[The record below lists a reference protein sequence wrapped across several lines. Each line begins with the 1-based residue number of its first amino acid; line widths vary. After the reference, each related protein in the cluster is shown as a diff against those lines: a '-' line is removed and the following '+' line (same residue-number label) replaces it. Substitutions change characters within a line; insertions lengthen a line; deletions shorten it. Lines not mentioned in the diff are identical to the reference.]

1 MEITK
6 EKEIAER
13 IINIINELHPV
24 KTPRIDLNMPS
35 SKRPSTDII
44 INLMEQDNIPYTF
57 ISVLD
62 GTESY
67 KSIASNGNLTTNNFL
82 DVNTLKL
89 LIDYLLANFPV
100 VYSFNVNS
108 SAVSFALSFSK
119 NNDFYITPGISLEN
133 ISLEIRITDLKLEK
147 QLKEY
152 LIFIINTYH
161 NELKQTPYWQE
172 NIQKYKEKLLF
183 EMEYKYIMNIISHLN
198 EDEMRKLL
206 VNISNERFIE
216 IMREINSKEAK
227 LERLKP

>member
-13 IINIINELHPV
+13 IINLINELHPV

-35 SKRPSTDII
+35 SKRPSTDIFI
-44 INLMEQDNIPYTF
+44 DLVEHDNMPYTF

-67 KSIASNGNLTTNNFL
+67 KSRASNGNLTTNNFL

-183 EMEYKYIMNIISHLN
+183 EMKYKYIMNIISRLN

>member
-13 IINIINELHPV
+13 IINLINELHPV

-35 SKRPSTDII
+35 SKRPSTDIFI
-44 INLMEQDNIPYTF
+44 DLVEHDNMPYTF

>member
-13 IINIINELHPV
+13 IINLINELHPV

-35 SKRPSTDII
+35 SKRPSTDIFI
-44 INLMEQDNIPYTF
+44 DLVEHDNMPYTF

-67 KSIASNGNLTTNNFL
+67 KSRASNGNLTTNNFL

-108 SAVSFALSFSK
+108 SAVSCALSFSK

-183 EMEYKYIMNIISHLN
+183 EMEYKYIMNIISRLN

>member
-13 IINIINELHPV
+13 IINLINELHPV

-35 SKRPSTDII
+35 SKRPSTDIFI
-44 INLMEQDNIPYTF
+44 DLVEHDNMPYTF

-67 KSIASNGNLTTNNFL
+67 KSRASNGNLTTNNFL

-183 EMEYKYIMNIISHLN
+183 EIEYKYIMNIISRLN

>member
-13 IINIINELHPV
+13 IINLINELHPV

-44 INLMEQDNIPYTF
+44 INLIEKDNMPYTF

-82 DVNTLKL
+82 DVNALKI
-89 LIDYLLANFPV
+89 LIDYLLANFPI

-108 SAVSFALSFSK
+108 NSISFILSFSK

-152 LIFIINTYH
+152 LIFIISTYH

-183 EMEYKYIMNIISHLN
+183 ETEYKYIMNIISRLN
-198 EDEMRKLL
+198 EDEIRKLL

-216 IMREINSKEAK
+216 IMNDTISKEIK
-227 LERLKP
+227 LERLMP

>member
-13 IINIINELHPV
+13 IINLINELHPI
-24 KTPRIDLNMPS
+24 KTPRIDLDTPS
-35 SKRPSTDII
+35 FKRPSTDII
-44 INLMEQDNIPYTF
+44 INLMEKDNIPYTY

-67 KSIASNGNLTTNNFL
+67 KSSAANGNLITNNFL
-82 DVNTLKL
+82 DVNTLKI

-100 VYSFNVNS
+100 VYSFSVNS
-108 SAVSFALSFSK
+108 SSVTFTFSFSK
-119 NNDFYITPGISLEN
+119 NKDFYITPGISLEN

-172 NIQKYKEKLLF
+172 NIQKYKEKLLL

-198 EDEMRKLL
+198 EDEIRKLL

-216 IMREINSKEAK
+216 IMRAMNSKETK

>member
-13 IINIINELHPV
+13 IINLINELHPV

-35 SKRPSTDII
+35 SKRPSTDIFI
-44 INLMEQDNIPYTF
+44 DLVEHDNMPYTF

-67 KSIASNGNLTTNNFL
+67 KSRASNGNLTTNNFL

-183 EMEYKYIMNIISHLN
+183 EMEYKYIMNIISRLN

>member
-44 INLMEQDNIPYTF
+44 INLIEKDNMPYTF

-82 DVNTLKL
+82 DVNALKI
-89 LIDYLLANFPV
+89 LIDYLLANFPI

-108 SAVSFALSFSK
+108 NSISFILSFSK

-152 LIFIINTYH
+152 LIFIISTYH

-183 EMEYKYIMNIISHLN
+183 ETEYKYIMNIISRLN
-198 EDEMRKLL
+198 EDEIRKLL

-216 IMREINSKEAK
+216 IMNDTISKEIK
-227 LERLKP
+227 LERLMP